1 MRHSRVWLACSLL
14 VLYVLGACD
23 NTEQGAK
30 KGTNVRAPTSE
41 VTSAENA
48 SGLRPALPHA
58 TKPTDLNM
66 GALKEAQHTIANVH
80 VVEPFLLR
88 GAAPT
93 AKGVACLKA
102 LGIRTVIDLRIAP
115 KHVAAERKLVES
127 AGMHYVN
134 LPMSAEPPTQKEID
148 TFLTIVRDPNK
159 EPVYVHCQYG
169 ADRTGCMVGL
179 YREIYEGWNYQKTYS
194 EMRRYGFKPYL
205 HKLAA
210 TVQKYQPGSPEA
222 KSERAKVDALL
233 EHETIKP

>member
-1 MRHSRVWLACSLL
+1 MACSLF
-14 VLYVLGACD
+14 VLCLLGACN

-30 KGTNVRAPTSE
+30 ERANAHAPTSE
-41 VTSAENA
+41 VTSAEDA
-48 SGLRPALPHA
+48 SGLRSALPQA
-58 TKPTDLNM
+58 TQPTSFNAV
-66 GALKEAQHTIANVH
+66 ALREAHQTLSNFH

-93 AKGVACLKA
+93 PKGVSCLKA
-102 LGIRTVIDLRIAP
+102 LGVKTVIDLRIAP
-115 KHVAAERKLVES
+115 KHVAAERKLVEA
-127 AGMHYVN
+127 AGMRYVN

-148 TFLTIVRDPNK
+148 TFLTIVRDPDR

-194 EMRRYGFKPYL
+194 EMRKYGFKPYL

-222 KSERAKVDALL
+222 KQERAKVEALL
-233 EHETIKP
+233 EHKTEKP